1 MKEGK
6 TVNGRK
12 ERKTVNGGKELQ
24 RKGKES
30 REKRGRAVVRSE
42 DREEDANEEE
52 EGKDRR
58 VMHAL

>member
-1 MKEGK
+1 MSNEVKEGERNCK
-6 TVNGRK
+6 CREGGR
-12 ERKTVNGGKELQ
+12 ELQ
-24 RKGKES
+24 RKGKGS
-30 REKRGRAVVRSE
+30 RQKRGRAVVRSE